1 MKKLL
6 SIVILLALIVS
17 FASCNNTQEPSSS
30 DNSTSSSTVSEEK
43 TEAFDEDNTL
53 SEEDKIKNMVLDLMK
68 MSESQKDP
76 TDLFA
81 HFSGD
86 FQITNFTSSQDGIKS
101 IKRKEAVTLVDAGS
115 LSYYG
120 IEAAGYMFYA
130 ADYAQEAEVIVGLS
144 LSADDSKAS
153 TIFTVFGIDTSA
165 LYTSTTDSTEAEE
178 LTADMLT
185 VTEDKAY
192 CQFDKAY
199 IDTLADVL
207 CETMGFTGSTKT
219 SFMNKYTGSGTYSV
233 AENQVTFDIQINDN
247 QIGSIH
253 QIIKY
258 AVDND
263 GKVYAYSYMEYSNA
277 ALGITTPI
285 VAEIECKDVVYRE
298 NTPISATIKVKN
310 TSESSIRDGGVTVKF
325 VDNIETTFDLDC
337 TDLASRSATA
347 ICKKKRVETAMG
359 ESWTYNY
366 NFSLSLDL
374 GKSASQFQF
383 TEKQNNETIT
393 SLKANKVTF
402 STSPSIVTPQRVTNK
417 ITAYINKNFK

>member
-17 FASCNNTQEPSSS
+17 FASCNNTQEPSGSN
-30 DNSTSSSTVSEEK
+30 NSTSSSSTPEEN
-43 TEAFDEDNTL
+43 TEPSGEDNTL
-53 SEEDKIKNMVLDLMK
+53 SEEDKIKNAVLNLMK
-68 MSESQKDP
+68 ISESQKDP
-76 TDLFA
+76 TDMFA
-81 HFSGD
+81 HFAGD

-130 ADYAQEAEVIVGLS
+130 VDYAQEAEVIASLS

-165 LYTSTTDSTEAEE
+165 LYTSTTDSAETKA

-185 VTEDKAY
+185 VAEDKAT

-199 IDTLADVL
+199 IDSLAEVL
-207 CETMGFTGSTKT
+207 CETMGFTGSTKS
-219 SFMNKYTGSGTYSV
+219 SFMNKYTGSGAYSV
-233 AENQVTFDIQINDN
+233 AENQVTFDIQIKDT
-247 QIGSIH
+247 QIGAIH

-298 NTPISATIKVKN
+298 NTPISATIKLKSS
-310 TSESSIRDGGVTVKF
+310 SESSFRDGGVTVKL

-359 ESWTYNY
+359 ESSTYNY
-366 NFSLSLDL
+366 TLSLSLDL
-374 GKSASQFQF
+374 GKSTSQFQF
-383 TEKQNNETIT
+383 TEKQGSETNT
-393 SLKANKVTF
+393 ALKANKVTF
-402 STSPSIVTPQRVTNK
+402 STSPSIVTPQRVTKK
-417 ITAYINKNFK
+417 ITAYIDKIIK

>member
-6 SIVILLALIVS
+6 SIVILLAFIMS
-17 FASCNNTQEPSSS
+17 FASCNNSQEPSSS
-30 DNSTSSSTVSEEK
+30 DNSTSSSTVSEEN
-43 TEAFDEDNTL
+43 TEPSGEDNTL
-53 SEEDKIKNMVLDLMK
+53 SEEDKIKNAALDLMK

-86 FQITNFTSSQDGIKS
+86 FQITNFTSSQDRIKS
-101 IKRKEAVTLVDAGS
+101 IKRKEAVTLVDAAS

-130 ADYAQEAEVIVGLS
+130 ADYAQEAEVVASLS
-144 LSADDSKAS
+144 LSSDDSKAS

-165 LYTSTTDSTEAEE
+165 LYSSTTDSTEAEE
-178 LTADMLT
+178 LTAEMLT
-185 VTEDKAY
+185 VSEDKAT

-199 IDTLADVL
+199 IDSLAEVL
-207 CETMGFTGSTKT
+207 CETMDFTGSTKT

-233 AENQVTFDIQINDN
+233 AENKVTFDIQIKDN
-247 QIGSIH
+247 QIGAIH

-277 ALGITTPI
+277 SLGITTPI

-298 NTPISATIKVKN
+298 NTPISATIKLKSS
-310 TSESSIRDGGVTVKF
+310 SESSFRYGGVTVKL

-347 ICKKKRVETAMG
+347 TYKKKRVETAMG
-359 ESWTYNY
+359 ESFTNNY
-366 NFSLSLDL
+366 TLSLSLDL
-374 GKSASQFQF
+374 GKSTSQFQF
-383 TEKQNNETIT
+383 TEKQGNETNT
-393 SLKANKVTF
+393 TLKANKVTF

-417 ITAYINKNFK
+417 ITAYIDKLFK

>member
-6 SIVILLALIVS
+6 PIIILLALIMS
-17 FASCNNTQEPSSS
+17 FASCNNTQETNGSN
-30 DNSTSSSTVSEEK
+30 NSTSSSTATEEN
-43 TEAFDEDNTL
+43 TEPSGEDNTL
-53 SEEDKIKNMVLDLMK
+53 SEDQIKKTVLDLMK

-81 HFSGD
+81 HFAGD

-101 IKRKEAVTLVDAGS
+101 IKRKEAVTLVDAGP

-130 ADYAQEAEVIVGLS
+130 ADYAQEAEVIASLS
-144 LSADDSKAS
+144 LSSDDSKAS

-165 LYTSTTDSTEAEE
+165 LYTSTTDSAEAKE
-178 LTADMLT
+178 LTAEMLT
-185 VTEDKAY
+185 VTEDKAT

-199 IDTLADVL
+199 IDSLAEVL
-207 CETMGFTGSTKT
+207 CETMGFTGSTKS

-233 AENQVTFDIQINDN
+233 AENQVTFDIQIKDT
-247 QIGSIH
+247 QIGAIH

-298 NTPISATIKVKN
+298 NTPISATIKLKSS
-310 TSESSIRDGGVTVKF
+310 SESSFRDGGVTVKL

-359 ESWTYNY
+359 ESSTYNY
-366 NFSLSLDL
+366 TLSLSLDL
-374 GKSASQFQF
+374 GKSTSQFQF
-383 TEKQNNETIT
+383 TEKRGNETAT

-402 STSPSIVTPQRVTNK
+402 ATSPAIVTPQRVTNK
-417 ITAYINKNFK
+417 ITSYINKHF

>member
-17 FASCNNTQEPSSS
+17 FASCNN
-30 DNSTSSSTVSEEK
+30 STSSSSTPEEN
-43 TEAFDEDNTL
+43 TEPSGEDNTL

-68 MSESQKDP
+68 MSESQKEP

-81 HFSGD
+81 HFAGD
-86 FQITNFTSSQDGIKS
+86 FQITNFTPSSNGIKS
-101 IKRKEAVTLVDAGS
+101 IKRKEAVTLVDVGS
-115 LSYYG
+115 VSYYG

-130 ADYAQEAEVIVGLS
+130 VDYNQKAEVVGSIS
-144 LSADDSKAS
+144 LSSDDSKAS
-153 TIFTVFGIDTSA
+153 TIFTFFGIDTSA
-165 LYTSTTDSTEAEE
+165 LYTSTTDSAKTKA

-185 VTEDKAY
+185 VAEDKAT

-199 IDTLADVL
+199 IDSLAEVL
-207 CETMGFTGSTKT
+207 CETMGFTGSTKS
-219 SFMNKYTGSGTYSV
+219 SFMNKYTGSGIYSV
-233 AENQVTFDIQINDN
+233 AENQVTFDIQIKDN
-247 QIGSIH
+247 QIGAIH

-298 NTPISATIKVKN
+298 NTPISATIKLKN
-310 TSESSIRDGGVTVKF
+310 SSESSFRDGGVTVKL
-325 VDNIETTFDLDC
+325 VDNIETTFDFDC

-347 ICKKKRVETAMG
+347 TCKKKRVETAMG

-374 GKSASQFQF
+374 GKSASQFRF
-383 TEKQNNETIT
+383 TEKQGNETIT

-402 STSPSIVTPQRVTNK
+402 DTSPAIVTPQRVTNK